1 VGDIQTAAGLIK
13 DIGFPIL
20 AALLVAAGFW
30 LVLKFMM
37 SQLLNKIDG
46 IYKRLDQQKKE
57 IDAELNQHHKILIGI
72 IDRVRIMD
80 NDLIRLDTTVRL
92 LNQLEVDLER
102 LGRREA
108 NAQRRD

>member
-1 VGDIQTAAGLIK
+1 MGDISTAAELIK
-13 DIGFPIL
+13 DVGFPIL

-37 SQLLNKIDG
+37 SQLLNKIEG

-57 IDAELNQHHKILIGI
+57 IDNELEQHHKILIGI

-80 NDLIRLDTTVRL
+80 NDLIRIDTTIRL
-92 LNQLEVDLER
+92 LHKLEIDLER
-102 LGRREA
+102 LGRKEP
-108 NAQRRD
+108 NAHRKD